1 MNKNELMLTKDV
13 VDIANAFY
21 ASGMF
26 PDVKSGAQAIVKIQ
40 AGQEFGIPP
49 FAAMTGIHIIQG
61 KPTVGGGLIASKV
74 KSSDKYDYKILEKTD
89 KICRIEFFEEGKS
102 VGIEKF
108 DVADATRAGTQNMTK
123 YPANMLFNRCISNGQ
138 KAYAPDVFFGPAYT
152 PEEFGVTEDAAAD
165 VSTNTDKTQ
174 VAVPMT
180 IVPQAAKKTLLFDS
194 EEYNKAIEFLKS
206 GGSVEKLRV
215 RYDIGPQ
222 LEKEMTDRARQTT
235 QEDIHKSNST
245 YVAPVSAATDA
256 EELTADPF

>member
-13 VDIANAFY
+13 VDIANAFF

-74 KSSDKYDYKILEKTD
+74 KSSGKYDYKLLEKTD
-89 KICRIEFFEEGKS
+89 KICRIEFFEDGQS

-108 DVADATRAGTQNMTK
+108 DIADAARAGTQNMTK

-138 KAYAPDVFFGPAYT
+138 KAYAPDVFFSPVYT
-152 PEEFGVTEDAAAD
+152 PEEFGAEDVTAE
-165 VSTNTDKTQ
+165 VSTNTDKAT
-174 VAVPMT
+174 VGAPITMAPPT
-180 IVPQAAKKTLLFDS
+180 PKKAFPASGD
-194 EEYNKAIEFLKS
+194 EYDKVIEFLKT
-206 GGSVEKLRV
+206 GGTIDKLRI
-215 RYDIGPQ
+215 RYEIGAD
-222 LEKEMTDRARQTT
+222 LEKKLNDRARQTT
-235 QEDIHKSNST
+235 QEDIHKSNTT
-245 YVAPVSAATDA
+245 YVAPAPAAADA
-256 EELTADPF
+256 EELTTDPF